1 MDLGA
6 PKVTLGVVLA
16 TAAGVITPMIRPERG
31 VLVTGGAGYVGSALV
46 PRLLELGHRVTVLDW
61 YLYGADIFAE
71 QAANPRLRELRGD
84 IRDLAMVGRAL
95 EGVDTVIH
103 LACISNDPSYDLDPA
118 LGKSVNA
125 DAFRPLVVAAR
136 SAGVERF
143 VYASSSSVYGVKSEP
158 KVTEELALEPLTDYS
173 RYKAECERILE
184 QERQPGFCTV
194 TVRPSTVCG
203 YARRLR
209 LDLVVNILTNHAI
222 HRGKITVTGGDQM
235 RPNLH
240 VDDMV
245 DAYIH
250 LLDQPADR
258 IDGEIFNVGSENHTV
273 MELALIVQ
281 RALGGS
287 VPIEVVPTDD
297 RRSYH
302 VSSEKIQSKL
312 GFTPR
317 RNVERAVLELKR
329 AFDAGKVDSPLTNP
343 LYFNI
348 SRMQEARVA

>member
-1 MDLGA
+1 MSSMTQ
-6 PKVTLGVVLA
+6 PT
-16 TAAGVITPMIRPERG
+16 RS

-61 YLYGADIFAE
+61 YLYGADVFAD
-71 QAANPRLRELRGD
+71 QADNPRLTELRGD
-84 IRDLAMVGRAL
+84 IRDLAAVDRAL
-95 EGVDTVIH
+95 TGVDAVIH

-125 DAFRPLVVAAR
+125 DAFRPLVVAAKR
-136 SAGVERF
+136 RGVERF

-158 KVTEELALEPLTDYS
+158 EVTEELALEPLTDYS
-173 RYKAECERILE
+173 KYKAECERILE
-184 QERQPGFCTV
+184 EEREPGFCTV

-209 LDLVVNILTNHAI
+209 LDLVVNILTNQGVN
-222 HRGKITVTGGDQM
+222 RGKITVTGGTQM

-245 DAYIH
+245 DAYLH
-250 LLDQPADR
+250 LLDQPVAS

-273 MELALIVQ
+273 LELARIVQ
-281 RALGGS
+281 RELGGA
-287 VPIEVVPTDD
+287 VPIEVVPTNDL
-297 RRSYH
+297 RSYR
-302 VSSEKIQSKL
+302 VCSEKIRQRL
-312 GFTPR
+312 GFSPR
-317 RNVERAVLELKR
+317 RDVARAVGDLKR
-329 AFDAGKVDSPLTNP
+329 AFDAGSIENPLTNP

-348 SRMQEARVA
+348 RRMQEKRVA